1 VRALQRLCLLL
12 AASMPLGG
20 CGLQVPDMGGLGQKP
35 LEEAFTEM
43 DLVNHIKCEIHL
55 GVRDALKVWAK
66 GGPAGGNGVE
76 WLKGW
81 DAKVTLKLTVDDTTS
96 LSPGVSLTQP
106 MHNVI
111 SFFSEG
117 GNVTSPQSFS
127 LGLGLQASAEST
139 RAETLAFTFRIADL
153 LKYDPLRPDETTC
166 AGHGNVPVLGTL
178 KIDEFIVT
186 KAGMAASPDTVP
198 NNGVISPFTVFSDEV
213 TFVVTFGGSATPQ
226 WKLVK
231 VTANSSSPFYNA
243 VRKRTQDVTVTM
255 GPPNSKEVIA
265 IYQASLTGQAVATAL
280 QNR

>member
-1 VRALQRLCLLL
+1 MRAFRKLGLLL
-12 AASMPLGG
+12 VVVLPLWG

-43 DLVNHIKCEIHL
+43 DLVNHVKCEIHL
-55 GVRDALKVWAK
+55 GVRDALRVWAK

-76 WLKGW
+76 WLKTW
-81 DAKVTLKLTVDDTTS
+81 DAKVSLKLTVDDTNS
-96 LSPGVSLTQP
+96 LNPGATLTQP

-117 GNVTSPQSFS
+117 GNVTSSQFFS
-127 LGLGLQASAEST
+127 LGLGLQASAELT
-139 RAETLAFTFRIADL
+139 RAETLAFTFHIADL
-153 LKYDPLRPDETTC
+153 LKYDPLRDDETSC
-166 AGHGNVPVLGTL
+166 NGHGQVPVLGTL

-213 TFVVTFGGSATPQ
+213 TFVVTLGGNATPQ

-231 VTANSSSPFYNA
+231 VTANSTSPFYNA
-243 VRKRTQDVTVTM
+243 VRKRTQDVTIAM
-255 GPPNSKEVIA
+255 GPPNSREVTA